1 MFWFASIEA
10 VGTTYRSFSARSIV
24 LLSPF
29 VKYITKEKKLV
40 ITFPS
45 AKLIIQGEHDLC
57 TFPLLHTVAIPA
69 TIENTTR
76 LKCRNYVLLS
86 TEGCRDQTAP
96 FSFSL
101 LFPFIILDSVFKEQG
116 DPTSKGTFLFCI
128 ILHKAHNVNIYHHI
142 KSQNTVY

>member
-1 MFWFASIEA
+1 MVRMARVTLGTGARFDRSGRHNVSFVFVEKHNRAS
-10 VGTTYRSFSARSIV
+10 SFLII
-24 LLSPF
+24 
-29 VKYITKEKKLV
+29 ITKEKKLV

-69 TIENTTR
+69 TIENATR
-76 LKCRNYVLLS
+76 LKRRNYVLLS

-116 DPTSKGTFLFCI
+116 DPTSKGTFF
-128 ILHKAHNVNIYHHI
+128 LHYTT
-142 KSQNTVY
+142 QGP